1 MSVIKYTLVEFES
14 IKHNLE
20 NLDLDDLVK
29 SIIDNILITISSPGY
44 TKTPFFSN
52 NYKNKN
58 HKKYNKQKTQFDN
71 KIVRDVKH
79 LKATKIKKNEGVDK
93 IIDNIRNHI
102 NKITDKTYDTL
113 IQQIISCID
122 NIDQDNIKKI
132 ANIIFKIISGNMFYS
147 KIYAK
152 LYNDLIKKNNYFSYI
167 LNENINEFFETCKN
181 IIYVDAND
189 NYDLYCENNK
199 TIQSRRSLLL
209 FYVNMNYYD
218 IISETTLINLIKD
231 IQLYIDEKINTES
244 IHLVDELFELL
255 FISITNYKQY
265 IKTTRNYF
273 ILEFIINKSKLNK
286 KDYLGFSNK
295 SKFKCFDIIDLFKKH
310 K

>member
-1 MSVIKYTLVEFES
+1 
-14 IKHNLE
+14 
-20 NLDLDDLVK
+20 
-29 SIIDNILITISSPGY
+29 
-44 TKTPFFSN
+44 
-52 NYKNKN
+52 
-58 HKKYNKQKTQFDN
+58 
-71 KIVRDVKH
+71 
-79 LKATKIKKNEGVDK
+79 
-93 IIDNIRNHI
+93 
-102 NKITDKTYDTL
+102 
-113 IQQIISCID
+113 
-122 NIDQDNIKKI
+122 
-132 ANIIFKIISGNMFYS
+132 MFYS